1 MDKQFDSLK
10 LNESTPKH
18 LSKTQKFVENTKRA
32 VRNALTTTWIVAAS
46 MWPIT
51 APSVIPVSANT
62 ITRIEPITSTNIN
75 KVWQWTTFDLFAAFN
90 EKNNKNSEIDIPTD
104 NQTETTSDAKQSE
117 TDLTRWENWTTAE
130 LEANNSSINSSE
142 YKAIEIE
149 NINPE
154 DLMPKVEVWDKDV
167 YKHIEHLRIPEST
180 VITDMMWKYGA
191 GNYSPEEYQQ
201 LMNRLNTWMIGEYP
215 KWYNNF
221 EIIGQWSFWDE
232 WIDHSHIERS
242 ILNFIIKH
250 SNFKVV
256 FTSWEEW
263 QNKLETF
270 IGNNQD
276 MIIILWSSSYA
287 ETDKEHFEQRSENN
301 KVRDLCKSGK
311 LIIFKSGW
319 NIYEESWILKNKSY
333 QRDINWDEHWIYSLQ
348 ANANWKIDNNADIS
362 LLVTVWTNADWNI
375 DQTNEIYASSMFPV
389 WFHDK
394 VLFSGRAFPYHSLN
408 SWKIE
413 AEGNTNNGKYAT
425 SFTNYLNVAIADLCF
440 QMKADVAD
448 VDELLEMIRSTALTD
463 YIRFDLNGDGDTD
476 DTYQGQPETQPLQ
489 LMNPAWFFKEY
500 LMPTS
505 LPVNLKSNETTPL
518 EKWYYHGVV
527 YQIPGAEVNIN
538 GQWVPFTDDNEEL
551 IFSQN
556 PMNLEW
562 RLNGETLNNYNYK
575 PGDTINGQ
583 IIAVDDQWNGLNIT
597 KDFSVNIEDTSDINS
612 VAVPYSSDTWYT
624 IDGIRLDS
632 KPTKPG
638 VYIMNGQK
646 FIVK

>member
-1 MDKQFDSLK
+1 MTKQIDSLNSSETGELSSK
-10 LNESTPKH
+10 LTK
-18 LSKTQKFVENTKRA
+18 QKNNWKDKIKNIITS
-32 VRNALTTTWIVAAS
+32 WIAAGS
-46 MWPIT
+46 MWWI
-51 APSVIPVSANT
+51 APAPTHTLPVSNKNT
-62 ITRIEPITSTNIN
+62 ITCIEPSSTDIKTIWPRTIAKLFATFKEWSNKIPKIDTPTNNHTEATLDVNQYETDIT
-75 KVWQWTTFDLFAAFN
+75 KWEDWTT
-90 EKNNKNSEIDIPTD
+90 
-104 NQTETTSDAKQSE
+104 TEP
-117 TDLTRWENWTTAE
+117 
-130 LEANNSSINSSE
+130 EANNSSINSSE
-142 YKAIEIE
+142 YKAIEII

-201 LMNRLNTWMIGEYP
+201 LMMRLNTGMLWENPVDYDNYEAVWWMP
-215 KWYNNF
+215 
-221 EIIGQWSFWDE
+221 WDE
-232 WIDHSHIERS
+232 PSNHAHAERFT
-242 ILNFIIKH
+242 LNTLIKH
-250 SNFKVV
+250 ANFKVINNRDIRNDLY
-256 FTSWEEW
+256 TLCCWDP
-263 QNKLETF
+263 NKINIMWLSTWADANKDWYDSR
-270 IGNNQD
+270 NNERNKQ
-276 MIIILWSSSYA
+276 Y
-287 ETDKEHFEQRSENN
+287 DKEKNRLVFCAWWNIRTEGGNLHN
-301 KVRDLCKSGK
+301 KVYQEDIPLPDQHSVYGPRSRAHSKNDNTLDRHL
-311 LIIFKSGW
+311 LITFGT
-319 NIYEESWILKNKSY
+319 NK
-333 QRDINWDEHWIYSLQ
+333 DGD
-348 ANANWKIDNNADIS
+348 
-362 LLVTVWTNADWNI
+362 I
-375 DQTNEIYASSMFPV
+375 DQTNENGESSKFPV

-394 VLFSGRAFPYHSLN
+394 VLFSWHTFPYRKN
-408 SWKIE
+408 FNDKIR
-413 AEGNTNNGKYAT
+413 APFWKYAT

>member
-10 LNESTPKH
+10 LNESAPKH
-18 LSKTQKFVENTKRA
+18 LSKAQKFVENTKSA

-51 APSVIPVSANT
+51 APSVVPVSANT
-62 ITRIEPITSTNIN
+62 ITHIEPITSTNIN
-75 KVWQWTTFDLFAAFN
+75 KVWQWTTSDLFMAFN
-90 EKNNKNSEIDIPTD
+90 EKNNKVSDTETFAD
-104 NQTETTSDAKQSE
+104 NHYETTSDAKQSE
-117 TDLTRWENWTTAE
+117 TDITRWESWTTAE
-130 LEANNSSINSSE
+130 PETNNLSINSMG
-142 YKAIEIE
+142 YNAIEIT

-201 LMNRLNTWMIGEYP
+201 LMMRLNTGMLWENPVDYDNYEAVWWIP
-215 KWYNNF
+215 
-221 EIIGQWSFWDE
+221 WDE
-232 WIDHSHIERS
+232 PSNHAHAEWFT
-242 ILNFIIKH
+242 LNTLIKH
-250 SNFKVV
+250 ANFKVINNRDIRNDLY
-256 FTSWEEW
+256 TLCCWDP
-263 QNKLETF
+263 NKINIMWLSTWADANKDWYDSR
-270 IGNNQD
+270 NNERNKQ
-276 MIIILWSSSYA
+276 Y
-287 ETDKEHFEQRSENN
+287 DKEKNRLVFCAWWNIRTEGGRLHN
-301 KVRDLCKSGK
+301 KV
-311 LIIFKSGW
+311 
-319 NIYEESWILKNKSY
+319 Y
-333 QRDINWDEHWIYSLQ
+333 QEDIPLPDEHSVYSGRSR
-348 ANANWKIDNNADIS
+348 AHGKNDNTLDRH
-362 LLVTVWTNADWNI
+362 LLITFGTNEDGDI
-375 DQTNEIYASSMFPV
+375 DQTNEFVESSKFPV

-394 VLFSGRAFPYHSLN
+394 VLFSGHAFPTRR
-408 SWKIE
+408 SWNWEIF
-413 AEGNTNNGKYAT
+413 AEWWQSNHWKYAT
-425 SFTNYLNVAIADLCF
+425 SFTNYVNVAVACILF
-440 QMKADVAD
+440 QMKADTPD
-448 VDELLEMIRSTALTD
+448 VDQFLEMVRSTALTD

-518 EKWYYHGVV
+518 DKWYYHGVV

-538 GQWVPFTDDNEEL
+538 GQWVPFTDDNKEL

-575 PGDTINGQ
+575 PGDTISGQ

-597 KDFSVNIEDTSDINS
+597 KDFSINMEDASGVNS
-612 VAVPYSSDTWYT
+612 VTMNYTPDAWYSV
-624 IDGIRLDS
+624 DGIRLNE

-638 VYIMNGQK
+638 IYIVNGK
-646 FIVK
+646 KVIIK

>member
-18 LSKTQKFVENTKRA
+18 LSKAQKFVENTKRA
-32 VRNALTTTWIVAAS
+32 VRKTLTTAWIVAGS
-46 MWPIT
+46 MAPIT
-51 APSVIPVSANT
+51 TSAVAPVSANT
-62 ITRIEPITSTNIN
+62 ISHIEPITSTNIN
-75 KVWQWTTFDLFAAFN
+75 KVWQWTTSDLFTAFN

-117 TDLTRWENWTTAE
+117 IDITRWGNWTITE
-130 LEANNSSINSSE
+130 PEANNSSINSSE
-142 YKAIEIE
+142 YKAIEIT

-201 LMNRLNTWMIGEYP
+201 LMMRLNTGMLWENPVDYDNYEAVWWNP
-215 KWYNNF
+215 HNEPSN
-221 EIIGQWSFWDE
+221 
-232 WIDHSHIERS
+232 HAHAERFT
-242 ILNFIIKH
+242 LNTLVKH
-250 SNFKVV
+250 ANFKV
-256 FTSWEEW
+256 
-263 QNKLETF
+263 LDC
-270 IGNNQD
+270 GD
-276 MIIILWSSSYA
+276 YY
-287 ETDKEHFEQRSENN
+287 ENLYN
-301 KVRDLCKSGK
+301 LCKSDPNKINIMWNSTGADVGRDIYDSWDIENLK
-311 LIIFKSGW
+311 LYDKEKNRLVFSAWW
-319 NIYEESWILKNKSY
+319 NIRTEGGNLHNKIY
-333 QRDINWDEHWIYSLQ
+333 QENLSLPDEHSVYGSRSR
-348 ANANWKIDNNADIS
+348 AHSKNDNTLDRH
-362 LLVTVWTNADWNI
+362 LLITFGTNKDGDI
-375 DQTNEIYASSMFPV
+375 DQTNEDGESSKFPV

-394 VLFSGRAFPYHSLN
+394 VLFSWHTFPYRKN
-408 SWKIE
+408 FNDKIR
-413 AEGNTNNGKYAT
+413 APFWKYAT
-425 SFTNYLNVAIADLCF
+425 SFTNYLNVAIADILF
-440 QMKADVAD
+440 QMKADVPD
-448 VDELLEMIRSTALTD
+448 VPNLLEMIRATALTDD

-476 DTYQGQPETQPLQ
+476 DIIDGQPETQPLQ

-527 YQIPGAEVNIN
+527 YKIPGAEVNIN
-538 GQWVPFTDDNEEL
+538 GQWVPFIDDNKEL

-575 PGDTINGQ
+575 PGDTISGQ

-597 KDFSVNIEDTSDINS
+597 KDFSINIEDASGINTVTMS
-612 VAVPYSSDTWYT
+612 HVPNTWYT
-624 IDGIRLDS
+624 IDGIRLNE

-638 VYIMNGQK
+638 IYIMNGK
-646 FIVK
+646 KVIIK

>member
-10 LNESTPKH
+10 LNESTPKQ
-18 LSKTQKFVENTKRA
+18 LSKSQNFVENTKKA
-32 VRNALTTTWIVAAS
+32 VRKALTTTWIVAAS

-51 APSVIPVSANT
+51 APSVVPVSANT

-75 KVWQWTTFDLFAAFN
+75 KVWQWTTSDLFTAFN

-117 TDLTRWENWTTAE
+117 TEITRWESWTTAE
-130 LEANNSSINSSE
+130 PEANNSSINSSE

-154 DLMPKVEVWDKDV
+154 DLMPELEIWDKNV

-191 GNYSPEEYQQ
+191 GNYSPEEYKQ
-201 LMNRLNTWMIGEYP
+201 LMMRLNTGMLWENPVDYDNYEAVWWTP
-215 KWYNNF
+215 
-221 EIIGQWSFWDE
+221 WSTPSNHAHAE
-232 WIDHSHIERS
+232 WFT
-242 ILNFIIKH
+242 LNTLIKH
-250 SNFKVV
+250 ANFKVID
-256 FTSWEEW
+256 TSGFW
-263 QNKLETF
+263 NDLY
-270 IGNNQD
+270 N
-276 MIIILWSSSYA
+276 
-287 ETDKEHFEQRSENN
+287 
-301 KVRDLCKSGK
+301 LCKSDPNK
-311 LIIFKSGW
+311 INIIWLSKWADAWNKEEYNTRNNENFKQYDKEKNRLVFCAWW
-319 NIYEESWILKNKSY
+319 NIRTE
-333 QRDINWDEHWIYSLQ
+333 
-348 ANANWKIDNNADIS
+348 DNNLHNRVYQEEVDLPDQHSVYWPRSRAHGKNDNTLDRH
-362 LLVTVWTNADWNI
+362 LLITFGTNKDGNI
-375 DQTNEIYASSMFPV
+375 DQTNEYVESSKFPV

-394 VLFSGRAFPYHSLN
+394 VLFSWRAFPYRLN
-408 SWKIE
+408 KDDEIWAAGWKY
-413 AEGNTNNGKYAT
+413 NT

-440 QMKADVAD
+440 QMKADVSD
-448 VDELLEMIRSTALTD
+448 VDQLLEMIRSTTLTD

-538 GQWVPFTDDNEEL
+538 GQWIPFTDDNKSL

-575 PGDTINGQ
+575 PGDTISGQ
-583 IIAVDDQWNGLNIT
+583 IIAVNDQWNGLNIT
-597 KDFSVNIEDTSDINS
+597 KDFSVNMEDASGVNTVTMSHTPNAWYS
-612 VAVPYSSDTWYT
+612 V
-624 IDGIRLDS
+624 DGIRLNE

-638 VYIMNGQK
+638 IYIVNGK
-646 FIVK
+646 KVIIK